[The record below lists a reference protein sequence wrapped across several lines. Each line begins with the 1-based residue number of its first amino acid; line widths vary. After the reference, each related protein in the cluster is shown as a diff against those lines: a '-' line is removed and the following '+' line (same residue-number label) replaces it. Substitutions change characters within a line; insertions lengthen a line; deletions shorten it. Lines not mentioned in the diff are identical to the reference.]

1 MPYFVYVLRSLKDQ
15 KLYIGQSNNLEDR
28 LKRHNEGRV
37 TATKSRVPFSLI
49 YSEGYKTRAEAVQ
62 REQYLKGLKGN
73 STFKRIIGV

>member
-37 TATKSRVPFSLI
+37 TATKSRLPLSLM
-49 YSEGYKTRAEAVQ
+49 YSEEYKTRTEAVK
-62 REQYLKGLKGN
+62 RERYLKGLKGN
-73 STFKRIIGV
+73 NTFKRIIGV

>member
-1 MPYFVYVLRSLKDQ
+1 MHYFVYVLRSLKDR

-37 TATKSRVPFSLI
+37 RATKSRLPFMLI
-49 YSEGYKTRAEAVQ
+49 YSEEFPTRADAVT
-62 REQYLKGLKGN
+62 RERYLKGLKGN